1 MALIVEDG
9 TGLNNADSY
18 ISLADARIFAS
29 DYGYTLPADD
39 TEAGV
44 FLRKG
49 ALYVDL
55 SESSFTGSRLV
66 DTQALAWP
74 RSDAYKCSGRNQI
87 ALPSNSVPIEIKNSQ
102 VISASYYASGLNP
115 RAASTGLRIQSEE
128 LTGVGKTSYFD
139 SGGSSSTVE
148 ITEANDM
155 IANLMCS
162 NAESGLSIPTLRI

>member
-18 ISLADARIFAS
+18 
-29 DYGYTLPADD
+29 
-39 TEAGV
+39 
-44 FLRKG
+44 
-49 ALYVDL
+49 
-55 SESSFTGSRLV
+55 
-66 DTQALAWP
+66 
-74 RSDAYKCSGRNQI
+74 YKCSGRNQI
-87 ALPSNSVPIEIKNSQ
+87 TLPSNSVPIEIKNSQ

-139 SGGSSSTVE
+139 SGGSSSTIE